1 MYVCTGQG
9 SHMEGDRAVM
19 NTGSLGSMEIPR
31 RGLSI
36 RVKMTAFLLHFKHTC
51 TQVLFIP

>member
-1 MYVCTGQG
+1 MCVCTGQG

-19 NTGSLGSMEIPR
+19 NPGSLGSMEIPR

-36 RVKMTAFLLHFKHTC
+36 RVKTTAFLLHIKHTC

>member
-1 MYVCTGQG
+1 MCVCTGQE
-9 SHMEGDRAVM
+9 SHVEGDRAVM

-31 RGLSI
+31 KGLSI
-36 RVKMTAFLLHFKHTC
+36 KGKMTAFLLHVNYTC